1 MTNITGAILYMYYCS
16 VQVTRLPPCSGS
28 GSIGSDSSVLQIYV
42 SPLFWRHLLVSWE
55 GGGSWDDRILHLG
68 PLSLHPLQL
77 YQPLPG
83 HSGPARVRIK
93 LRQLR
98 MRTEEQISGSFP
110 RCLRH
115 QSHHL
120 YNCLLFPD
128 SGGRCR
134 TLEIKLFPAVLVGVE
149 IEIFGAFQWHLI
161 KKQNICIYTN
171 IYFNIFRLQIH
182 FGGCGFEFKIVD
194 RTLQKIAKNP
204 GKTFYKYIFLL
215 SAFTCTSM
223 QNTVTQFLQ
232 NKI

>member
-42 SPLFWRHLLVSWE
+42 SPIFRRHLLVSWE

-110 RCLRH
+110 RGLRH

-120 YNCLLFPD
+120 YNCRLFPD

-134 TLEIKLFPAVLVGVE
+134 TLEIKLFSGWRGNWNLWCLPMT
-149 IEIFGAFQWHLI
+149 II
-161 KKQNICIYTN
+161 KKPRIYAFIKIYTL
-171 IYFNIFRLQIH
+171 ISLILRW
-182 FGGCGFEFKIVD
+182 
-194 RTLQKIAKNP
+194 
-204 GKTFYKYIFLL
+204 FL
-215 SAFTCTSM
+215 S
-223 QNTVTQFLQ
+223 
-232 NKI
+232 

>member
-42 SPLFWRHLLVSWE
+42 SPLFRRHLRVSWE

-171 IYFNIFRLQIH
+171 IYFNIFNTEYDSWLIARVIYRKLVFQRCPGQRWLNVIPDSDQSSFIH
-182 FGGCGFEFKIVD
+182 
-194 RTLQKIAKNP
+194 
-204 GKTFYKYIFLL
+204 YFLL
-215 SAFTCTSM
+215 
-223 QNTVTQFLQ
+223 VY
-232 NKI
+232 